1 MKVWTRRP
9 VTRQP
14 SGSSLVAWGRRWA
27 GYIDAMSLRERA
39 MVFCSAAAILLFVYF
54 GTLGNPLANRLRSV
68 AQEVARNQSETKV
81 MQDKANKLIAEG
93 KKDADAVQRAR
104 IADLKSRVAAA
115 DARLAI
121 RQQALIPPDRIP
133 ALLEEI
139 LKRDPRLEL
148 IELRSLPAAP
158 MFVEKGSVEGVVTD
172 AKNRVHVYR
181 HGVEISVNGTYFDL
195 LRYLSALE
203 SQSIRMFWKDVEVT
217 TLDYPRIGLKLTVY
231 TLSLERSWVVV

>member
-1 MKVWTRRP
+1 MKAWNKQPITLDPTR
-9 VTRQP
+9 TSLAAW
-14 SGSSLVAWGRRWA
+14 SGRWA

-54 GTLGNPLANRLRSV
+54 WALGNPTANRLRSV
-68 AQEVARNQSETKV
+68 AQEVARKQSETTV
-81 MQDKANKLIAEG
+81 LQAEANKLIAEG
-93 KKDADAVQRAR
+93 KKDPDARQRAR
-104 IADLKSRVAAA
+104 IADLKALVAAA

-139 LKRDPRLEL
+139 LKRDRRLEL

-172 AKNRVHVYR
+172 AKNRVQVYR
-181 HGVEISVNGTYFDL
+181 HGVEITVNGTYFDL

-217 TLDYPRIGLKLTVY
+217 TLDYPRIGMKLTVY